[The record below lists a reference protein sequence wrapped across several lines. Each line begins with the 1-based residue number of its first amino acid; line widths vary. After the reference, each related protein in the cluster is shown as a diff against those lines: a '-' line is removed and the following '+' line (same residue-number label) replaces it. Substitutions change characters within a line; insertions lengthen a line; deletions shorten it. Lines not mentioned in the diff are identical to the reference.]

1 MYSPRIYESQIPC
14 LYHAAQSLEVSMT
27 QLANAFV
34 YYGLIAGYYG
44 QDVSGLIPQPNQI
57 LPEGVRPKMQ
67 IFNPRYSTISDYMHD
82 LPPLGTLNPFFQT
95 LKELGSMS
103 TPIAVKWEKENEK
116 IPF

>member
-1 MYSPRIYESQIPC
+1 
-14 LYHAAQSLEVSMT
+14 
-27 QLANAFV
+27 
-34 YYGLIAGYYG
+34 
-44 QDVSGLIPQPNQI
+44 
-57 LPEGVRPKMQ
+57 MQ